1 MKKYI
6 YSLLAIFTISLCSA
20 QVVSLSQAEYF
31 WDTDPG
37 EGNGTTIT
45 ASDGSFN
52 SAFEKIAISGLGAPS
67 VGLHKFCVR
76 VKDNLGVWSP
86 VVTNV
91 IKVESTTTP
100 TPVSLTQAEYF
111 WDADPGEGN
120 AIPLSA
126 TDGNFNSAF
135 EKVAVAGLNA
145 PSVGFHKFSIRVKDN
160 QGIWSPAFTN
170 IVNVGATT
178 SPIPVSLSQAEY
190 FWDTDPGEGNAIPL
204 LATDSNFN
212 SAFEKVAVTGLNAP
226 STGMHKFSIRI
237 KDNQGVWSPVFT
249 NVVNVGSTTTPIPIS
264 LSQAE
269 YFWDTDPGEGSGTAF
284 LATDGNFDSAFEK
297 IQKTAIPIVNPVGLH
312 IFNVRVKDNSGVWS
326 PVFKNAIFI
335 ETVLANN
342 TFTFSKVIVYPNPV
356 KDILNLSFDK
366 EITNVSILTL
376 LGQEVLNKD
385 INANEGT
392 IDTTNLAS
400 GTYLVKVT
408 SNDGIKT
415 LKIIKE

>member
-6 YSLLAIFTISLCSA
+6 YSLLAILTISLCSA

-45 ASDGSFN
+45 ASDGNFN

-100 TPVSLTQAEYF
+100 TPVSL
-111 WDADPGEGN
+111 
-120 AIPLSA
+120 
-126 TDGNFNSAF
+126 
-135 EKVAVAGLNA
+135 
-145 PSVGFHKFSIRVKDN
+145 
-160 QGIWSPAFTN
+160 
-170 IVNVGATT
+170 
-178 SPIPVSLSQAEY
+178 SQAEY
-190 FWDTDPGEGNAIPL
+190 FWDTDPGEGSATPL
-204 LATDSNFN
+204 LATDGNFN

-226 STGMHKFSIRI
+226 SVGMHKFSIRVKDNQGVWSPVFTNIVNVGSTTTPTPVSLSQAEYFWDADPGEGSATPLLAIDGNFNSAYEKVAVTGLNAPSVGMHKFSIRI

-249 NVVNVGSTTTPIPIS
+249 NIVNVEATTTPTPIS

-297 IQKTAIPIVNPVGLH
+297 IQKTGIPIVNPIGLH
-312 IFNVRVKDNSGVWS
+312 IFNVRVKDNSGVWG

-335 ETVLANN
+335 ESVLANN
-342 TFTFSKVIVYPNPV
+342 TFTFTKVIVYPNPV

-366 EITNVSILTL
+366 EITNVSIHTL
-376 LGQEVLNKD
+376 LGQEVFNKN

-392 IDTTNLAS
+392 VDVSNLS
-400 GTYLVKVT
+400 VGTYLVKVT
-408 SNDGIKT
+408 SNDGVKT

>member
-6 YSLLAIFTISLCSA
+6 YSLLAILTISLCSA
-20 QVVSLSQAEYF
+20 QVVALSQAEYF

-37 EGNGTTIT
+37 EGNGTIIT

-91 IKVESTTTP
+91 IIVESTTTP
-100 TPVSLTQAEYF
+100 TPVSLIQAEYF
-111 WDADPGEGN
+111 WDADPGEG
-120 AIPLSA
+120 SA
-126 TDGNFNSAF
+126 TPLLAIDGNFNSAF

-204 LATDSNFN
+204 LATDGNFN

-226 STGMHKFSIRI
+226 STGMHKFSIRV

-249 NVVNVGSTTTPIPIS
+249 NIVNVGSTTTPTPIS

-335 ETVLANN
+335 ETVLTNN

-392 IDTTNLAS
+392 IDTSNLAS

>member
-6 YSLLAIFTISLCSA
+6 YSLLAILTISLCSA
-20 QVVSLSQAEYF
+20 QVVALSQAEYF

-37 EGNGTTIT
+37 EGNGTIIT

-100 TPVSLTQAEYF
+100 IPVSLTQAEYF
-111 WDADPGEGN
+111 WDTDPGEG
-120 AIPLSA
+120 SA
-126 TDGNFNSAF
+126 TPLLAIDGNFNSAF
-135 EKVAVAGLNA
+135 EKAAVTGLNA
-145 PSVGFHKFSIRVKDN
+145 PSAGMHKFSIRVKDN

-170 IVNVGATT
+170 IVNVGSTT
-178 SPIPVSLSQAEY
+178 TPIPVSLSQAEY
-190 FWDTDPGEGNAIPL
+190 FWDTDPGEGSAIPL
-204 LATDSNFN
+204 LATDGNFN

-226 STGMHKFSIRI
+226 STGMHKFSIRV

-249 NVVNVGSTTTPIPIS
+249 NIVNVGSTTTPTPIS

-335 ETVLANN
+335 ETVLTNN

-392 IDTTNLAS
+392 IDTSNLAS